1 MGHQP
6 QMVHLE
12 NCAGDETELE
22 NEKEIAK
29 AKKKKKRL
37 KKPSLLGVRKAFLGY
52 CPMCDG
58 EVYGAVDSAKCIDCG
73 WTNKGSKYGWG

>member
-12 NCAGDETELE
+12 NCDTDEIEFE
-22 NEKEIAK
+22 NETEIAK
-29 AKKKKKRL
+29 PKKKKSA

-58 EVYGAVDSAKCIDCG
+58 EVYGAVDSAKCIGCG